1 MAIEARMWREL
12 GLSDDEYQR
21 VLDAIGREPTPTEL
35 AMFSVEW
42 SEHCGYPRSRP
53 LLALFPKE
61 GKYAASTD
69 ASADAGGVEVRP
81 GLTVLFKME
90 SHNHP
95 SQVEPFQGAAT
106 GVGGIIRDIFTMGA
120 RPIAVLDPLRF
131 GELDEP
137 LARYLFRGVVNGIAF
152 YGNCLGVPT
161 IGGELRFEEPYKGNC
176 LVNVMAVGV
185 VETDKIAR
193 SRAVGEG
200 NPVIVVGNSTGR
212 DGIGGAS
219 ILASHEFG
227 EDEEKRP
234 TVQIGDPFTEKCL
247 IEACLEALASG
258 AVVGLKDMGAAG
270 LTCTTCEMSAAGG
283 HGMDVD
289 LQKVPRRE
297 PGMEPWEIM
306 MSESQER
313 MLLVAEKG
321 REEAVLGIFRK
332 WGLNAVIVGKV
343 TGDGILRVRDNGQV
357 VAELEAKALAD
368 PPVYHLPTEEPA
380 YYAEVQSADLSKV
393 LQPNDMGEVLRNVLA
408 SPNIASAAWVYHQ
421 YDHMVQTN
429 TVVAPGGDAAVLQL
443 KGYTE
448 GIAVTTDGNGR
459 YCYLDPYV
467 GAQLVLAEA
476 TRNLVCVGAEPAGV
490 TDCLNFGNPEKPDR
504 FWQFKRCVAGLADAC
519 KHFELPV
526 VSGNVSFY
534 NETLDTAV
542 YPTPVL
548 GVVGVL
554 EDVRLHCT
562 IGFKQAGDVVLLLGD
577 TYEDLGGS
585 EYLKRIHGLVT
596 GKPPALDLDRERAVQ
611 GVCLAAVRE
620 GLAASAHD
628 CSDGGLAVA
637 LAECCIGGQIGASIT
652 LPADPDGVRLDAR
665 LFGESPSRI
674 VLSASPENADRIQ
687 QMAAKRGVPVHLLG
701 EVGGDTLTIEAED
714 GVRISESVAG
724 MDAIWRGAIPSLM
737 SE

>member
-1 MAIEARMWREL
+1 MAIEPRVWREL

-21 VLDAIGREPTPTEL
+21 VLKALGREPSPTEL

-53 LLALFPKE
+53 LLRLFPKE
-61 GKYAASTD
+61 GKYASRAEGE
-69 ASADAGGVEVRP
+69 DAGGIEVTP

-131 GELDEP
+131 GELSDP
-137 LARYLFRGVVNGIAF
+137 RAKYLLKGVVNGISF

-161 IGGELRFEEPYKGNC
+161 VGGELRFEEPYKGNC

-185 VETDKIAR
+185 VETEKIAT
-193 SRAVGEG
+193 SRATGVG
-200 NPVIVVGNSTGR
+200 NPVLVVGNSTGR

-219 ILASHEFG
+219 ILASHEFAAG
-227 EDEEKRP
+227 EEKRP
-234 TVQIGDPFTEKCL
+234 TVQVGDPFTEKCL
-247 IEACLEALASG
+247 IEACLEALGTG

-270 LTCTTCEMSAAGG
+270 ITCTTCEMSAAGG

-289 LQKVPRRE
+289 LDKVPLRE
-297 PGMEPWEIM
+297 RDMEAWEIM

-321 REEAVLGIFRK
+321 REDEVIAIFKK
-332 WGLNAVIVGKV
+332 WDVNAVVVGHV
-343 TGDGILRVRDNGQV
+343 TGDGMLRILQHGEV
-357 VAELEAKALAD
+357 KAAVPAQTLAD
-368 PPVYHLPTEEPA
+368 PPTYTLPTEEPE
-380 YYAEVQSADLSKV
+380 YYREVQAADLSDLALPADMNWV
-393 LQPNDMGEVLRNVLA
+393 LDALLA
-408 SPNIASAAWVYHQ
+408 SPNIASAEWVFHQ

-429 TVVAPGGDAAVLQL
+429 TVVAPGADAAVLQL
-443 KGYTE
+443 KGYKQ
-448 GIAVTTDGNGR
+448 GIGLTTDGNGR
-459 YCYLDPYV
+459 YCYLDPYA

-476 TRNLVCVGAEPAGV
+476 TRNLVCAGAEPAGV

-504 FWQFKRCVAGLADAC
+504 FWQFTRCVQGIADGCRAMG
-519 KHFELPV
+519 LPV

-534 NETLDTAV
+534 NETPGSVV

-554 EDVRLHCT
+554 DDVRRHAT
-562 IGFKQAGDVVLLLGD
+562 AAFKQAGDVILLLGE
-577 TYEDLGGS
+577 THEDLGGT
-585 EYLKRIHGLVT
+585 EYLARIHGEVT
-596 GKPPALDLDRERAVQ
+596 GKPPALDLARERAVQ
-611 GVCLAAVRE
+611 GVCLAAVRA

-628 CSDGGLAVA
+628 CSDGGLAVC
-637 LAECCIGGQIGASIT
+637 LAESCLQGRLGAAVT
-652 LPADPDGVRLDAR
+652 LPKSEAGLRPDAR

-674 VLSASPENADRIQ
+674 VLSASTENAGRIQ
-687 QMAAKRGVPVHLLG
+687 EMAKGAGVPAVVLG
-701 EVGGDTLTIEAED
+701 TVGGETLEIAAE
-714 GVRISESVAG
+714 GKALISRPVAG
-724 MDAIWRGAIPSLM
+724 MERRWRNALR
-737 SE
+737 ELL

>member
-1 MAIEARMWREL
+1 MWREL
-12 GLSDDEYQR
+12 GLSDSEFER
-21 VLDAIGREPTPTEL
+21 IVRTVGREPTPTEL

-53 LLALFPKE
+53 LLGLFPTE
-61 GKYAASTD
+61 GKYASRAQGE
-69 ASADAGGVEVRP
+69 DAGGIEVAP
-81 GLTVLFKME
+81 NLTVLFKME

-120 RPIAVLDPLRF
+120 RPIAVLDSLRF
-131 GELDEP
+131 GELDQP
-137 LARYLFRGVVNGIAF
+137 RARYLMKGVVNGISF

-161 IGGELRFEEPYKGNC
+161 VGGELRFEDAYRGNC
-176 LVNVMAVGV
+176 LVNVMALGV
-185 VETDKIAR
+185 VESDKIAT
-193 SRAVGEG
+193 SRATGAG
-200 NPVIVVGNSTGR
+200 NPVIIVGNSTGR

-227 EDEEKRP
+227 EGEEKRP

-247 IEACLEALASG
+247 IEACLEALKTG
-258 AVVGLKDMGAAG
+258 AVVGMKDMGAAG
-270 LTCTTCEMSAAGG
+270 ITCTTCEMSAAGG
-283 HGMDVD
+283 HGMDVE

-297 PGMEPWEIM
+297 PGMEPWELM

-313 MLLVAEKG
+313 MLLVAQKG
-321 REEAVLGIFRK
+321 REDEVIGVFRK
-332 WGLNAVIVGKV
+332 WGLNAVIFGQV
-343 TGDGILRVRDNGQV
+343 TDDGVLRVRDNGEI
-357 VAELEAKALAD
+357 VAEVDAQALAS
-368 PPVYHLPTEEPA
+368 PPTYELPWEEPA
-380 YYAEVQSADLSKV
+380 YYREAQAADLSTLPLPK
-393 LQPNDMGEVLRNVLA
+393 DMAAVLRDLLA
-408 SPNIASAAWVYHQ
+408 SPNIASAEWVYQQ

-443 KGYTE
+443 KGYRQ

-459 YCYLDPYV
+459 YCYLDPYM

-504 FWQFKRCVAGLADAC
+504 FWQFRRCVEGLADAC
-519 KHFELPV
+519 RFFELPV

-534 NETLDTAV
+534 NETSDAAV

-554 EDVRLHCT
+554 DDVRKHCT
-562 IGFKQAGDVVLLLGD
+562 SGFKQAGDAILLLGE
-577 TYEDLGGS
+577 THEDLGGT
-585 EYLKRIHGLVT
+585 EYLKRNHRMVT
-596 GKPPALDLDRERAVQ
+596 GRPPALNLDAEKKVQ
-611 GVCLAAVRE
+611 AACLEAIRV

-628 CSDGGLAVA
+628 CSDGGLAVT
-637 LAECCIGGQIGASIT
+637 LAESCIYGGLGAEIT
-652 LPADPDGVRLDAR
+652 LPASESKLRLDAR

-674 VLSASPENADRIQ
+674 VLSAAPDKVKQIEAI
-687 QMAAKRGVPVHLLG
+687 AKKFDAPVTTLG
-701 EVGGDTLTIEAED
+701 KVGGDRVLISAE
-714 GVRISESVAG
+714 GKQVAAIAVAEMEG
-724 MDAIWRGAIPSLM
+724 IWRSAIRELV
-737 SE
+737 EQ